1 MNENRPCKKELL
13 EWINIVSFAVDDVK
27 LFLDTHPNCTEALE
41 FFDEFKKQ
49 RVQALK
55 DMPNITVLSRLI
67 RQLHRWII
75 GNGLMIHGHGR
86 KGDANLCGIMRNDY
100 NILLRLLRLT
110 RKLPRL
116 SLLNSVDQMENSLHL

>member
-55 DMPNITVLSRLI
+55 EYAMI
-67 RQLHRWII
+67 R
-75 GNGLMIHGHGR
+75 GHGR

>member
-27 LFLDTHPNCTEALE
+27 LFLDTHPNCPEALE

-55 DMPNITVLSRLI
+55 EYAKYYGPLTLDTANTPTVDTADYSCAE
-67 RQLHRWII
+67 RWNWINEPWPWQE
-75 GNGLMIHGHGR
+75 GG
-86 KGDANLCGIMRNDY
+86 C
-100 NILLRLLRLT
+100 
-110 RKLPRL
+110 
-116 SLLNSVDQMENSLHL
+116 

>member
-27 LFLDTHPNCTEALE
+27 LFLDTHPNCTEALD

-55 DMPNITVLSRLI
+55 EYAKYYGPLTLDTATTQMDYWK
-67 RQLHRWII
+67 WINDPWPWQE
-75 GNGLMIHGHGR
+75 GGCYLMW
-86 KGDANLCGIMRNDY
+86 
-100 NILLRLLRLT
+100 T
-110 RKLPRL
+110 
-116 SLLNSVDQMENSLHL
+116 